1 MNEKKARK
9 ILGDWIQGDETLFC
23 LGHYIAWPSP
33 SDDKER
39 IVLDA
44 QFSLDE
50 LEAIAWWMR
59 NK

>member
-9 ILGDWIQGDETLFC
+9 ILAEWVQGDGSLFC
-23 LGHYIAWPSP
+23 LGQYVAWPLAGNE
-33 SDDKER
+33 KEY

-44 QFSLDE
+44 QFSVED
-50 LEAIAWWMR
+50 LEAITWWMR

>member
-1 MNEKKARK
+1 MDEKKARK

-23 LGHYIAWPSP
+23 LGHYIAWPSCGDK
-33 SDDKER
+33 SEVCLDDKFH
-39 IVLDA
+39 A
-44 QFSLDE
+44 DE

>member
-1 MNEKKARK
+1 MDEKKARE
-9 ILGDWIQGDETLFC
+9 ILGEWVQSDGTLFC
-23 LGHYIAWPSP
+23 LGQYVAWPSAG
-33 SDDKER
+33 DDKQY

-44 QFSLDE
+44 EFSVDD